1 MNIIP
6 LMQQG
11 FANTSKRIAKISENF
26 IGDEVFFRPYD
37 KVNHLAWEIGHL
49 AFVRNTII
57 KLLNPSEKLAY
68 FENERA
74 IYSPGT
80 PLQSNERFAPIDVTL
95 EAFQKRGERI
105 VELLPT
111 LTEEYW
117 NTISPFKLP
126 IGETVGQQ
134 IWVFFLHE
142 SSHLGEIA
150 YLKTIM
156 MRLR

>member
-1 MNIIP
+1 MNLIP

-11 FANTSKRIAKISENF
+11 FASTSKRITKISENF

-57 KLLNPSEKLAY
+57 KLLNPSEKLEN
-68 FENERA
+68 FDNERA
-74 IYSPGT
+74 IYFPGT
-80 PLQSNERFAPIDVTL
+80 PLQPNEMFPPIS
-95 EAFQKRGERI
+95 EIIGAFQKRGERI
-105 VELLPT
+105 IELLPT
-111 LTEEYW
+111 LTQEHWDAE
-117 NTISPFKLP
+117 SPFKLP

-156 MRLR
+156 MRVR

>member
-1 MNIIP
+1 MNLIP

-11 FANTSKRIAKISENF
+11 FASTSKRITKISENF

-57 KLLNPSEKLAY
+57 KLLNPSEKLEY

-74 IYSPGT
+74 IYLPGT
-80 PLQSNERFAPIDVTL
+80 PLQPNEMFPPIDVTL

-126 IGETVGQQ
+126 IGETIGQQ

-156 MRLR
+156 MRVR